1 MQIDKAISVM
11 KQQLEK
17 ELDNLIA
24 AQKASTFFG
33 RLKLFSVLK
42 RARTRVKYD
51 DYVALENKV
60 VEAIKASGAD
70 ALIKKFK
77 LNEDVKGH
85 LLKAENA
92 EQMSII
98 ARELAFK
105 AIMANGADQ
114 LIKKLNLNEDVKD
127 DLLKAENAEQ
137 MSIIARELA
146 FKTIMGKAKTA
157 KTAGVDL
164 SKMSKE
170 ETLRF
175 FFEHEEKK

>member
-105 AIMANGADQ
+105 
-114 LIKKLNLNEDVKD
+114 
-127 DLLKAENAEQ
+127 
-137 MSIIARELA
+137 
-146 FKTIMGKAKTA
+146 TIMGKAKTA